1 MLDCSNNVRNIYVS
15 ALNGNISYNGK
26 SVPVYGQ
33 QPFTTT
39 PQNYIVISSIT
50 ESPRNTNNS
59 FGNNVDVTID
69 IFSEQYRVYDNSIV
83 DQISNSILNI
93 MIPYTAIGNFGD
105 LDFDVFPIQRTSSSY
120 LPLRDGENFIA
131 RKIIVI
137 SNLVNQK

>member
-1 MLDCSNNVRNIYVS
+1 
-15 ALNGNISYNGK
+15 
-26 SVPVYGQ
+26 
-33 QPFTTT
+33 
-39 PQNYIVISSIT
+39 
-50 ESPRNTNNS
+50 
-59 FGNNVDVTID
+59 
-69 IFSEQYRVYDNSIV
+69 
-83 DQISNSILNI
+83 

>member
-1 MLDCSNNVRNIYVS
+1 MFDSSNHIRNIYVS

-26 SVPVYGQ
+26 IVPVYGQ

-50 ESPRNTNNS
+50 ESARNTNNS
-59 FGNNVDVTID
+59 FGNDVEVTID
-69 IFSEQYRVYDNSIV
+69 IFSEQYRTYDNSVV
-83 DQISNSILNI
+83 DDISNSVLNI
-93 MIPYTAIGNFGD
+93 MIPYTQVGNFGD
-105 LDFDVFPIQRTSSSY
+105 LDFDVFPMQRTSSSY

-131 RKIIVI
+131 RKIITI